1 MSLKYPQ
8 KARDASFN
16 NVGSG
21 LAATNVQDA
30 LEELGGTAWTT
41 WTPTGTFTTNT
52 TYTGRYKFENGWLH
66 MAVELAFGGAPNS
79 VACYIDIPPG
89 FTRNLTAIPTWDYD
103 IGGGGM
109 RDVSAS
115 LTYSIMVMPN
125 DNLDRVHPVA
135 FNAATTYTYVRGV
148 TQAQP
153 IATIENGDYMRIY
166 CKIPARRT

>member
-16 NVGSG
+16 NVNTG
-21 LAATNVQDA
+21 LASVNVQDA

-79 VACYIDIPPG
+79 TTCHIDFPPG
-89 FTRNLTAIPTWDYD
+89 FERNLTPIPTWDYQL
-103 IGGGGM
+103 GGGGM

-115 LTYSIMVMPN
+115 RTYNVLCMAN
-125 DNLDRVHPVA
+125 DNLNRIHPVA
-135 FNAATTYTYVRGV
+135 YRADATFNYMAGV
-148 TQAQP
+148 TQGQP
-153 IATIENGDYMRIY
+153 ITTIESGDYMRIY